1 MVDGEKKPA
10 TRYIYEA
17 MDKAKVAIVKTFNG
31 KKDKYKDSFEIIDKH
46 WDCQLHQPL
55 PDGYF
60 LNPKFQYNPESGVHC
75 EEVGRGLSTHLIGWF
90 LLLQLKIG

>member
-46 WDCQLHQPL
+46 
-55 PDGYF
+55 
-60 LNPKFQYNPESGVHC
+60 
-75 EEVGRGLSTHLIGWF
+75 
-90 LLLQLKIG
+90 